1 MDTGTGMPTPN
12 ASTATKIHLC
22 LLNNWHIW
30 HVHSLLF
37 HWWAFWSIE
46 CCRIIV
52 YIVYTYNFPT
62 HSSLYSS
69 FAGKFLW
76 HFSQLG
82 VMTSPAFSPIKTTTR
97 HGISVAAHVDTWYLR
112 GQQSPCRHRSQCHR
126 TNSAIQ
132 KLSDGNAILGRKK
145 RQFFVPLMKKFNLW
159 LYGISFKNLLQNLGH
174 FCLMDKLPFKA
185 AGAVDLECT

>member
-37 HWWAFWSIE
+37 PWWAFWSIE

-76 HFSQLG
+76 HVSQLG
-82 VMTSPAFSPIKTTTR
+82 VMTSPAFSPMDQN
-97 HGISVAAHVDTWYLR
+97 HDPQLISVAAHVVSLPPSVPGSPNKFPKSKNCLMETPFGGGKNDHFLYLWWKSSIFDYM
-112 GQQSPCRHRSQCHR
+112 GYLLKTCFKIC
-126 TNSAIQ
+126 
-132 KLSDGNAILGRKK
+132 
-145 RQFFVPLMKKFNLW
+145 
-159 LYGISFKNLLQNLGH
+159 GIF
-174 FCLMDKLPFKA
+174 LMDKLPFKA